1 MEAKESGNMTDEQDT
16 AMQDLAIGTQV
27 RIIQGI
33 LGVFG
38 YTAET
43 AASNYNVS
51 VEDVERLLK
60 KPTFGSDAVTFST
73 VSPDLQRDTANNVDL
88 PRSPILSS
96 SNTTTTSPSSTTV
109 SSTTVVGQRPN
120 SNIPA
125 EASSTDQLL
134 AQLSKPSNSVFLRYQ
149 PQSGDGPEASQF
161 INLPSILAVQLGCD
175 CIKASGDAASALSRE
190 HIEKMTEEEAYNC
203 LDTLGKL
210 PWPQSSKAEIWA
222 ALIEKLPQHL
232 GVQPD
237 ARTSA
242 NGVGSAPLKR
252 EKLMLLANLLPAA
265 AEANPDLLDMRE
277 ENIDGISILGKS
289 K

>member
-16 AMQDLAIGTQV
+16 AMQDLAIGTQG

-38 YTAET
+38 YTAEA

-51 VEDVERLLK
+51 VEEVERLLK

-96 SNTTTTSPSSTTV
+96 SNTTTTSSTTSTTPTTTSITTTTVAPPEPTSTSSSTTSAPTATSPSSTTV
-109 SSTTVVGQRPN
+109 SSTTVVGRRSN
-120 SNIPA
+120 SNIPT

-161 INLPSILAVQLGCD
+161 INLPS
-175 CIKASGDAASALSRE
+175 
-190 HIEKMTEEEAYNC
+190 
-203 LDTLGKL
+203 L
-210 PWPQSSKAEIWA
+210 P
-222 ALIEKLPQHL
+222 
-232 GVQPD
+232 
-237 ARTSA
+237 
-242 NGVGSAPLKR
+242 
-252 EKLMLLANLLPAA
+252 
-265 AEANPDLLDMRE
+265 
-277 ENIDGISILGKS
+277 
-289 K
+289 